1 MKRKQGRQSGPHRS
15 EDQLTLKDDDR
26 SDRSTID
33 LTYGE
38 PFEFTFHTYHGVV
51 RFSLDFDSEIGTIA
65 SEKETQLVAIAEQLN
80 RCRLFRSEELGQ
92 LGSHVV
98 NTETTPHRREPFHHH
113 NWAPSH

>member
-51 RFSLDFDSEIGTIA
+51 RFSCWFA
-65 SEKETQLVAIAEQLN
+65 S
-80 RCRLFRSEELGQ
+80 
-92 LGSHVV
+92 LGSILLRW
-98 NTETTPHRREPFHHH
+98 TEVMEGMESVAYKELDKAASDRTQGIG
-113 NWAPSH
+113 